1 MEVCNESKLFFLE
14 GIVGRVK
21 DCKCELDKCKDIKK
35 MAIST
40 RKSFEKDIENAK
52 TIFFNEARQEIL
64 YTPEDEPDLSEKWSI
79 IEKIIRDEFEEQMV
93 YIERSVAKKK
103 AFIYIVII
111 LTIAG
116 GIALLYFYD
125 AVKHGRL

>member
-1 MEVCNESKLFFLE
+1 M
-14 GIVGRVK
+14 
-21 DCKCELDKCKDIKK
+21 
-35 MAIST
+35 
-40 RKSFEKDIENAK
+40 
-52 TIFFNEARQEIL
+52 

-103 AFIYIVII
+103 AFIYIAII